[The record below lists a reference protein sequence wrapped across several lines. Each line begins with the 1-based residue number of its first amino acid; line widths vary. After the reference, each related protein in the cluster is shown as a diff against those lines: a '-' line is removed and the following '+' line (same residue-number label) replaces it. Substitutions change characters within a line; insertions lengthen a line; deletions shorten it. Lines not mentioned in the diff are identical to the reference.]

1 MQIFRKAVT
10 ALNERQRKFAE
21 YYAQCGNATEAARRA
36 GYSES
41 YAAHRTDEMLRN
53 VEIADYI
60 RELTEKAQSERILT
74 ALRRQEILSELA
86 EDEVI
91 EAKDRIKA
99 IDTLNKMTGE
109 YTVKVNASV
118 QTSEKLDDI
127 MRQIG
132 GKGLTDSD

>member
-1 MQIFRKAVT
+1 
-10 ALNERQRKFAE
+10 
-21 YYAQCGNATEAARRA
+21 
-36 GYSES
+36 
-41 YAAHRTDEMLRN
+41 MLEN
-53 VEIADYI
+53 VGVSDYI

-86 EDEVI
+86 EDRVVET
-91 EAKDRIKA
+91 KDRIKA

-132 GKGLTDSD
+132 GRGLTDDD